1 MTISISS
8 SPSRPQECYSVKFS
22 HYHSESAVFTRSINR
37 TCGLC
42 AVEGL
47 ETRRDPTW
55 TWRRMIVFYHD
66 FDSNVLYLLQAQSPY
81 CQLSQTAWKQCSVY
95 LSESPRAPWVFS
107 DEIVSLQSLTHAHK
121 LCDIIKYSV
130 LLVLLKLLTEVLYW
144 NTGALEGSLEER
156 ALEGACHERALAR
169 SGYWRALAR
178 SGHWRALA
186 RSGADCHSR
195 QRKLKHVTLTT
206 FMMFFFSSQEG
217 QWSSHFHFLS
227 RCIDQT
233 YNNLNTHFIKWHGFN
248 FLIKMHFYIFW
259 GA

>member
-1 MTISISS
+1 MKS
-8 SPSRPQECYSVKFS
+8 YLFS
-22 HYHSESAVFTRSINR
+22 HSHTHTNCVTLSNI
-37 TCGLC
+37 LC
-42 AVEGL
+42 YL
-47 ETRRDPTW
+47 C
-55 TWRRMIVFYHD
+55 F
-66 FDSNVLYLLQAQSPY
+66 SNYWQKF
-81 CQLSQTAWKQCSVY
+81 CT
-95 LSESPRAPWVFS
+95 
-107 DEIVSLQSLTHAHK
+107 EIL
-121 LCDIIKYSV
+121 
-130 LLVLLKLLTEVLYW
+130 
-144 NTGALEGSLEER
+144 NTGGGGGGALEER

-178 SGHWRALA
+178 SRHWRALA

-195 QRKLKHVTLTT
+195 QRKLKHMTLTT

>member
-1 MTISISS
+1 
-8 SPSRPQECYSVKFS
+8 
-22 HYHSESAVFTRSINR
+22 
-37 TCGLC
+37 
-42 AVEGL
+42 
-47 ETRRDPTW
+47 
-55 TWRRMIVFYHD
+55 MIVFYHD

-144 NTGALEGSLEER
+144 NTGGGGGALEGSLEER

-169 SGYWRALAR
+169 SGYRRALAR

-206 FMMFFFSSQEG
+206 FMMFFFFSQEG